1 MKRAHTELE
10 AWRQGIVLVTAL
22 YEATGSFPA
31 EERYGLTSQI
41 RRAAVSIPANIAEGA
56 ARGTKKE
63 FLRYLIIAR
72 GSISE
77 LETLLKIAKE
87 VGILSEQQLR
97 DLDRRCNLVSSR
109 LSGLITSVRKKR
121 TTKRMSCLTSSFGH
135 PLPARM
141 FILYP

>member
-1 MKRAHTELE
+1 LE

-22 YEATGSFPA
+22 YEATRSFPA

-56 ARGTKKE
+56 ARDTKKE

-77 LETLLKIAKE
+77 LETLLMIAKE
-87 VGILSEQQLR
+87 VGFLSEPQGR
-97 DLDRRCNLVSSR
+97 DLNGLCSLVSSR
-109 LSGLITSVRKKR
+109 LSGLITSVRKQR
-121 TTKRMSCLTSSFGH
+121 TE
-135 PLPARM
+135 
-141 FILYP
+141 

>member
-22 YEATGSFPA
+22 YEATGNFPS
-31 EERYGLTSQI
+31 EERYGLTSQV

-56 ARGTKKE
+56 ARGTNKE

-77 LETLLKIAKE
+77 LETLLTIAKE
-87 VGILSEQQLR
+87 VGFLSEQQGR
-97 DLDRRCNLVSSR
+97 DLNGRCSLVSSR
-109 LSGLITSVRKKR
+109 LSGLITSVRKNR
-121 TTKRMSCLTSSFGH
+121 TK
-135 PLPARM
+135 
-141 FILYP
+141 